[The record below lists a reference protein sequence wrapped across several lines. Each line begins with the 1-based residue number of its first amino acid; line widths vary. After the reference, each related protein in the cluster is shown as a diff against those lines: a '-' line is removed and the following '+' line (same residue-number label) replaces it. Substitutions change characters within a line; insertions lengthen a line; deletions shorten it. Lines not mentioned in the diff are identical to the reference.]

1 MADLCLLPRVFA
13 LHVPIFNTPWVSI
26 VVTSLIALGMSFFSF
41 NNIVATANFLYN
53 LGMLLEFATLS
64 DFRISDERC
73 RALFECRRDSR
84 SSSSFVLVPSGF
96 LVFVMAI
103 AGWKVYAN
111 SAIFTATG
119 LEVYYLMKFCK
130 ANGFLKFGTIDGK
143 GSMYERHQ
151 DSANVGVSLK
161 TQELYALVFAARY
174 LDLFVHFVS
183 LYNTVMKLVFL
194 ASSFS
199 IVWYMR
205 KHKIVRRTY
214 DREHDTFRHHFI
226 VLPCLVL
233 ALLINERFTFRE
245 VMWAFSIY
253 LEAVAILPQL
263 VLLQRTRNID
273 NLTGQYVFF
282 LGAYRVLYILN
293 WIYRYFTEPH
303 FVHWISWIA
312 GIVQTMLYADFFYY
326 YIISWKNNVKLE
338 LPA

>member
-1 MADLCLLPRVFA
+1 
-13 LHVPIFNTPWVSI
+13 
-26 VVTSLIALGMSFFSF
+26 
-41 NNIVATANFLYN
+41 
-53 LGMLLEFATLS
+53 
-64 DFRISDERC
+64 
-73 RALFECRRDSR
+73 
-84 SSSSFVLVPSGF
+84 
-96 LVFVMAI
+96 MAI

-143 GSMYERHQ
+143 GSMQHRAETPLPQERPANPSAPRQPEHVAHSHRSTHRIHAAETAFSSPGPTSQSSPCPLHSHPSRRPEAQLAADEIWELRRPDPGRPKATGDESVSAGRGHDPPRQRGGAAPQDPHHQ
-151 DSANVGVSLK
+151 VLRRSISEDAGAIRTS
-161 TQELYALVFAARY
+161 FAARY

-263 VLLQRTRNID
+263 V
-273 NLTGQYVFF
+273 
-282 LGAYRVLYILN
+282 AYRVLYILN